1 MRRRLPWLPRIVA
14 AVSLAACA
22 GCTFP
27 TGEDIERGLDEELR
41 SVAGDWTGIGPGGA
55 FTLRFRLTE
64 AAGGQVSG
72 TGTMQERGAAAAP
85 LTVTGSYRRPAL
97 ALTFEG
103 LVYEG
108 RTVRGTFAG
117 QYTNVGGVSDT
128 LVLTGSDYTRRL
140 PVLLVEGNVAPP

>member
-1 MRRRLPWLPRIVA
+1 
-14 AVSLAACA
+14 
-22 GCTFP
+22 
-27 TGEDIERGLDEELR
+27 
-41 SVAGDWTGIGPGGA
+41 
-55 FTLRFRLTE
+55 
-64 AAGGQVSG
+64 
-72 TGTMQERGAAAAP
+72 MQERGAAAAP